1 MAQQTPKERAKQLV
15 DQYEHSTYSQVQGEL
30 AKQCALIAV
39 DEIIKANPT
48 ELLTDPYEFYSSK
61 GHWEQVKQEIEKL

>member
-1 MAQQTPKERAKQLV
+1 MTPKEKAKQLV

-39 DEIIKANPT
+39 DEVLNALANT
-48 ELLTDPYEFYSSK
+48 NTRQFEFGFYYWK
-61 GHWEQVKQEIEKL
+61 QVKHEIEQL